1 MQTIN
6 EATQSLQALFKMF
19 NLGSVGLLIAALVV
33 AFIIGKLTG
42 LVLRAASQFV
52 RKRADA
58 SANLATGNLLR
69 RAETWIILSIAI
81 VQVLLVIAALYIWWN
96 DQRVPGSGTS
106 SSAIIGMSALA
117 AILIGGVTGPLL
129 RDLVFGASM
138 MAEHW
143 YGVGD
148 LITID
153 FPSVKGVVEAV
164 TLRSTRVKG
173 INGQTYWVANS
184 AIQGVGVAR
193 RGVLW
198 VAVELFVGDVK
209 KGEQLID
216 AVNELLPSG
225 ASLMAEPLVVKQVE
239 RRSETVW
246 RITAVGG
253 VAPGRE
259 WIIEDMAVATFK
271 KLDEKNKKPILINDP
286 FTHFDDREAE
296 HELRRAVKNARK
308 PYQKFDYTKLTPAQ
322 IASRTKKSK

>member
-19 NLGSVGLLIAALVV
+19 NMGSVGLLIVALAV

-81 VQVLLVIAALYIWWN
+81 VQVLLVIVALYIWWN
-96 DQRVPGSGTS
+96 DQHIPGSGTS

-153 FPSVKGVVEAV
+153 FPNVKGVVEAV

-198 VAVELFVGDVK
+198 VAVELFVRDVK
-209 KGEQLID
+209 KGEQLINE
-216 AVNELLPSG
+216 VNEFV
-225 ASLMAEPLVVKQVE
+225 AERCFVNG
-239 RRSETVW
+239 R
-246 RITAVGG
+246 AVGRKAVGAAFGNG
-253 VAPGRE
+253 VA
-259 WIIEDMAVATFK
+259 
-271 KLDEKNKKPILINDP
+271 
-286 FTHFDDREAE
+286 
-296 HELRRAVKNARK
+296 
-308 PYQKFDYTKLTPAQ
+308 DYC
-322 IASRTKKSK
+322 SWWCRTRT